1 MVRNPAIP
9 TQYIVPGSSYPR
21 KYPGCKNERGDG
33 TEGSNGVQQKPDMY
47 MARKVA
53 AAQGGSGSQWY

>member
-1 MVRNPAIP
+1 MPA
-9 TQYIVPGSSYPR
+9 QYVVPGSSYPR

-33 TEGSNGVQQKPDMY
+33 TEGSNGAQPKPDMY

-53 AAQGGSGSQWY
+53 AAQGGSGSHWY